1 MQKILCTL
9 LFATTVVYAAEENSE
24 KSKIKTAPSFYQT
37 IVAQPK
43 NIYASWIGAAFIGNL
58 LTKQRRPIIS
68 MLGLFASG
76 FYICKAH
83 SNVFSSIC
91 KNSQIIMR
99 HELHN
104 VDRYLQEYVKTL
116 KQEAESQ
123 NKALEKNTSEND
135 NKSE

>member
-1 MQKILCTL
+1 MQKILYTL
-9 LFATTVVYAAEENSE
+9 LFATTIVYAAEENSE

-68 MLGLFASG
+68 MFGLFASG
-76 FYICKAH
+76 FYIFAADSNEFSDSLEKAQR
-83 SNVFSSIC
+83 ITR
-91 KNSQIIMR
+91 SQLYKVR
-99 HELHN
+99 NNLQN
-104 VDRYLQEYVKTL
+104 YLDTL
-116 KQEAESQ
+116 DQEAKSQ